1 MVRQYDHKALS
12 RIPGNN
18 GEIAVERAMV
28 VEAAEVAG
36 TVVIDMEGPSR
47 TTEITQ
53 P

>member
-28 VEAAEVAG
+28 EAAEEAG
-36 TVVIDMEGPSR
+36 TVVIDMEGLSR
-47 TTEITQ
+47 TTEITL